1 MSTLLQQ
8 LLLENPSETLW
19 IADENSKPLL
29 QSGFSFDGDLLS
41 NRWDIAR
48 LAEGKVR
55 RSFFNDFRLEE
66 AERHYRRIVY
76 PVSKEKAVVH
86 HVVNECHQALGIGGE
101 LALLGG
107 KQSGI
112 KTYAAKVASCFDS
125 EKNLQKHGNEYLS
138 LNPLHSKPAPEKQLD
153 EDNYPELR
161 PLEKLGGLL
170 SKPGLFG
177 WNKIDTGS
185 ALLAGTFAEHRP
197 ADSSNVVDLGCGYGY
212 LSTQLATLGDF
223 HFTATDN
230 NAAALIACRENF
242 HQREVRGT
250 VVPSDAGT
258 ELGDN
263 IADWLICNPPFHQ
276 GFQVEGD
283 LTSRFLR
290 NAARLLKKSGSALF
304 VVNEFI
310 PLTRKAEPYFGG
322 AKQLLREKGF
332 CVYRLEGPQA

>member
-8 LLLENPSETLW
+8 LLQENPSETLW
-19 IADENSKPLL
+19 IADENSKFLL
-29 QSGFSFDGDLLS
+29 QSGFSYSGDLLT

-55 RSFFNDFRLEE
+55 HSFFNDFRLDET
-66 AERHYRRIVY
+66 ERHYRRIIY

-86 HVVNECHQALGIGGE
+86 HVVNECHRALGLGGE
-101 LALLGG
+101 LAMLGG

-112 KTYAAKVASCFDS
+112 KTYAAKVANCFGSDKHL
-125 EKNLQKHGNEYLS
+125 EKHGSEYLT
-138 LNPLHSKPAPEKQLD
+138 LNILHSPPSPENRLD
-153 EDNYPELR
+153 EDNYAGLR

-177 WNKIDTGS
+177 WNKVDVGS
-185 ALLAGTFAEHRP
+185 ALLAGTFAENRP
-197 ADSSNVVDLGCGYGY
+197 ANGSSVVDLGCGYGY
-212 LSTQLATLGDF
+212 LSTQLAQLDDF

-242 HQREVRGT
+242 RKMEIRGT
-250 VVPSDAGT
+250 VVPSDAGA

-283 LTSRFLR
+283 LTSRFLS
-290 NAARLLKKSGSALF
+290 NAARLLKSNGVALF

-310 PLTRKAEPYFGG
+310 PLAKKAENNFGEIR
-322 AKQLLREKGF
+322 QLVKNKGF
-332 CVYRLEGPQA
+332 CVYYLSKPLN